1 MRHRSFSAL
10 GLELTPSALLVLRS
24 LDLDKNY
31 TIGSAESKFTDS
43 IVGLLSLRTVG
54 ANSL

>member
-31 TIGSAESKFTDS
+31 TIGPAESKFTDS